1 NSPATKPKN
10 RQVRTPLIT
19 TPETPRRSMLPTKKT
34 KILPD
39 SNRRTNPTHS
49 RPSIFQRLFG
59 LRSSSNSQQQSQQQP
74 ISIIIESPP
83 ASPLISPLRVTLDSR
98 DDLMPLTT
106 SSTTSSAS
114 GRASSSGYESMSN
127 TVFEEI
133 VSSIPVIIANEN
145 NSIKLRNKS
154 IRKDERRSNINA
166 LWNSPI
172 LREKSNRQQ
181 RISQLKHRQNELKL
195 ELAMT
200 KTFLLMDKSKHFDY
214 NESLNST
221 IHNSPMHTNSSTM
234 NEEDELESEIEH
246 LERRLASA
254 KSQLLYVTYQK
265 NRQLKS

>member
-1 NSPATKPKN
+1 
-10 RQVRTPLIT
+10 
-19 TPETPRRSMLPTKKT
+19 MLPMKKT

-59 LRSSSNSQQQSQQQP
+59 LRSSSTSQQQSQQQP

-106 SSTTSSAS
+106 SSTMSSAS

-154 IRKDERRSNINA
+154 IRKGRSTVKSQMF
-166 LWNSPI
+166 LNSIIHPPAPC
-172 LREKSNRQQ
+172 NRDHNVND
-181 RISQLKHRQNELKL
+181 S
-195 ELAMT
+195 
-200 KTFLLMDKSKHFDY
+200 
-214 NESLNST
+214 SLNSLSGL
-221 IHNSPMHTNSSTM
+221 I
-234 NEEDELESEIEH
+234 
-246 LERRLASA
+246 
-254 KSQLLYVTYQK
+254 
-265 NRQLKS
+265 